1 MHVQGE
7 QQLAMCRKGGEPVDG
22 QGIFR
27 TIQQRCIQ
35 DLLLYAAQCLGCG
48 RRLPGG
54 VYEGAHV
61 GMGAGGVSQDVAHAN
76 YGQSLPESLAQE

>member
-1 MHVQGE
+1 
-7 QQLAMCRKGGEPVDG
+7 MCEKGGEPVDG

-35 DLLLYAAQCLGCG
+35 DLLLYAAQSLRRG
-48 RRLPGG
+48 RRLPRG

-61 GMGAGGVSQDVAHAN
+61 GMGASGVSQDVAYAD